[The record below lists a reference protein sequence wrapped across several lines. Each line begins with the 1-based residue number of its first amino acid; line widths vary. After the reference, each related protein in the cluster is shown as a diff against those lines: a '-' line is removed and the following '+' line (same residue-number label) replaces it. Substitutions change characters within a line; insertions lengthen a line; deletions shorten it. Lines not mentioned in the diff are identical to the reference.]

1 MDQFLNVTLDLLNGF
16 GQNCTIFGLTLLMA
30 IPLGLIISFGSMSI
44 SSANTRW
51 ISDAAE

>member
-30 IPLGLIISFGSMSI
+30 IPLGLIISFGVWSRPLCGL
-44 SSANTRW
+44 SAAHR
-51 ISDAAE
+51 